1 MGVVYS
7 SSKNDKAPRPPGV
20 VFKNPEPKPMYI
32 SEGTSE
38 DDQTKIE
45 EKDQSLVMTLKSET
59 DVGNQVVQGIQDSLL
74 ENLAKN
80 QQQLLKMQRDQ
91 NKDEVTGLNIDNY
104 LIENDLGK
112 IMKFIH

>member
-1 MGVVYS
+1 
-7 SSKNDKAPRPPGV
+7 
-20 VFKNPEPKPMYI
+20 MYI

-104 LIENDLGK
+104 LIENDLEK

>member
-7 SSKNDKAPRPPGV
+7 SSKNEKAPKPPGV

-45 EKDQSLVMTLKSET
+45 EKDQSIVLTQKSEA
-59 DVGNQVVQGIQDSLL
+59 DGGNQVV
-74 ENLAKN
+74 
-80 QQQLLKMQRDQ
+80 
-91 NKDEVTGLNIDNY
+91 
-104 LIENDLGK
+104 
-112 IMKFIH
+112 